1 MYMWPRYAVLGPRAK
16 REREEDSHTQEI
28 DRDEL
33 VNMYTHLY
41 PRSCM
46 DCLIKPWISN
56 HIMKPKLHDR
66 LCIRFRVIGS

>member
-33 VNMYTHLY
+33 VNLYTHLY
-41 PRSCM
+41 P
-46 DCLIKPWISN
+46 
-56 HIMKPKLHDR
+56 
-66 LCIRFRVIGS
+66 